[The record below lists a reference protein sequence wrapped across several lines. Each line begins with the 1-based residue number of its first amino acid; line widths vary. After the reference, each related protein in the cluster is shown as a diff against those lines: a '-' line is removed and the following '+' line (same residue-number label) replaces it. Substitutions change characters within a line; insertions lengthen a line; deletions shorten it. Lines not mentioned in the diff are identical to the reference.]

1 MKTICV
7 YSASSDAVSPE
18 YLDIARDLGRQIACR
33 GYTLI
38 YGGGAI
44 GLMGAIARAVHEEG
58 GTVVGVIPEFMLDWG
73 VAYDNSDDLIVT
85 RDMRERK
92 ATMENMSDA
101 FIALPGGFGTLEEML
116 EIITLKQLGRH
127 NKPIVFLNARGF
139 YNCLRD
145 TFEHMYAE
153 RFAKSEYRSLY
164 KFALD
169 ADEALQY
176 IETYQPAEAE
186 FKVAGSKFKAAGDRQ
201 PGTLNVEP

>member
-7 YSASSDAVSPE
+7 YSASSDVIPAE
-18 YLDIARDLGRQIACR
+18 YMDVASDLGRQMARR

-44 GLMGAIARAVHEEG
+44 GLMGAVARAVHDEG

-73 VAYDNSDDLIVT
+73 VAYENSDELIVT

-92 ATMENMSDA
+92 ATMESMSDA

-127 NKPIVFLNARGF
+127 SKPIAFLNALGF
-139 YNCLRD
+139 YDCLHS

-153 RFAKSEYRSLY
+153 RFAKPEYRDLY
-164 KFALD
+164 RFSPD
-169 ADEALQY
+169 AADVLWY
-176 IETYQPAEAE
+176 VETYQPTE
-186 FKVAGSKFKAAGDRQ
+186 Q
-201 PGTLNVEP
+201 PGKLFQRNG